1 MMELRRLAAILSAD
15 GQGESRLLGEAAVA
29 RFGGRIVDSLDDTLL
44 AEFPSVVNAIEC
56 AVAIQREVA
65 RRNTGRP
72 ADRGQEPRIGVSF
85 ADVRVEGTRVH
96 GDAIDVV
103 ARVRTLARPGGVV
116 ISGPAHDQVTTK
128 LPYRYEALGA
138 YTIESLTQPVLAYR
152 IAETDLVAPAP
163 RQDTAHAARAVSATH
178 KPSIAVLPFRE
189 YDIPENRH
197 YFAEGMVEDIVGA
210 LACLPDLFV
219 ISRSSTLGFRGE
231 NADVRAVGA
240 TLGVQYVLSGSVRRA
255 AEKIRTLAQLCET
268 ETGGI
273 LWTDSLEGSVS
284 DIFALQDRLSERIVT
299 TIAPH
304 VRQAE
309 LRRALR
315 KHPENLRAYDFVLR
329 GLDLLYRLRR
339 DEFEQARE
347 MFERA
352 IALEPAYA
360 APYALTA
367 NWYSIRIGQGWS
379 VNLAEDYDA
388 VNRLASAALERDP
401 FDARALV
408 LCGHV
413 RAFLFRD
420 YDSALVLFQRA
431 LTASPSSAEAWLWS
445 SPTYSYIGD
454 GTEAARRAEH
464 SLLLSPFDP
473 HVFLNHTAVALA
485 RYTSADFDGAVIA
498 GRKATAE
505 NPRYTAALR
514 ILAASLAAAERG
526 DEARRVGQALVEREP
541 SFRVEAFCRA
551 HPYKDPLRRELLA
564 RHLRAAGL
572 PD

>member
-1 MMELRRLAAILSAD
+1 
-15 GQGESRLLGEAAVA
+15 
-29 RFGGRIVDSLDDTLL
+29 
-44 AEFPSVVNAIEC
+44 
-56 AVAIQREVA
+56 
-65 RRNTGRP
+65 
-72 ADRGQEPRIGVSF
+72 
-85 ADVRVEGTRVH
+85 
-96 GDAIDVV
+96 
-103 ARVRTLARPGGVV
+103 
-116 ISGPAHDQVTTK
+116 
-128 LPYRYEALGA
+128 
-138 YTIESLTQPVLAYR
+138 
-152 IAETDLVAPAP
+152 
-163 RQDTAHAARAVSATH
+163 
-178 KPSIAVLPFRE
+178 
-189 YDIPENRH
+189 
-197 YFAEGMVEDIVGA
+197 
-210 LACLPDLFV
+210 
-219 ISRSSTLGFRGE
+219 
-231 NADVRAVGA
+231 
-240 TLGVQYVLSGSVRRA
+240 VRRA

-420 YDSALVLFQRA
+420 YDSAIVLFQRA

-445 SPTYSYIGD
+445 SPTYS
-454 GTEAARRAEH
+454 
-464 SLLLSPFDP
+464 
-473 HVFLNHTAVALA
+473 
-485 RYTSADFDGAVIA
+485 
-498 GRKATAE
+498 
-505 NPRYTAALR
+505 
-514 ILAASLAAAERG
+514 
-526 DEARRVGQALVEREP
+526 
-541 SFRVEAFCRA
+541 
-551 HPYKDPLRRELLA
+551 
-564 RHLRAAGL
+564 
-572 PD
+572 